1 MKALYSDLASRTF
14 RLTHGDM
21 VSMEEAAV
29 LAGTTRVTLYAWVHK
44 GRCIGLSKMPR
55 GLRVPKWQFEPI
67 MWPWVQKI
75 SDALGSPDGW
85 DILSYLE
92 TPRED
97 LGMQTPRSLI
107 EQGHADKLQLK
118 GA

>member
-1 MKALYSDLASRTF
+1 MKALYLDLASRTF
-14 RLTHGDM
+14 RLSQSDLLST
-21 VSMEEAAV
+21 EEAAKF
-29 LAGTTRVTLYAWVHK
+29 AGTSRVTIYAWINK
-44 GRCIGLSKMPR
+44 GRCIGLSQTTR
-55 GLRVPKWQFEPI
+55 GFKVPQWQFEPVF
-67 MWPWVQKI
+67 WPWVQKVA
-75 SDALGSPDGW
+75 DALGNNDGW